1 LPQPL
6 LPLSQLR
13 HQQLLLQ
20 PQQQVR
26 QHQLRQKLRKT
37 RKSLSKVS
45 LLRKT
50 QKPLLKQH
58 QPQSQPL
65 SNNELE
71 DSDDFVIDDEVTFG
85 RNRKAEEFGKIVRE
99 DELSDYVKV
108 RLAVAR
114 AKAMEAYRNKWQS

>member
-1 LPQPL
+1 M
-6 LPLSQLR
+6 
-13 HQQLLLQ
+13 
-20 PQQQVR
+20 
-26 QHQLRQKLRKT
+26 K
-37 RKSLSKVS
+37 KSLSKVS

-65 SNNELE
+65 SNNEL
-71 DSDDFVIDDEVTFG
+71 DDNDGLIIDDEVTFG
-85 RNRKAEEFGKIVRE
+85 RNRRSEDFGRIVHE